1 MKTLPRIALTMG
13 DAAGIGPQLLDVLCS
28 QAELAE
34 LCCPVVYGNADVLQ
48 RAAQLSHSHLEV
60 IAVDRVPEEAVPP
73 PGTVYCIDRGR
84 PDVAEAIPGQVDARA
99 GRGAYDYLVSAIDD
113 CLAGEVD
120 AITTA
125 PLNKESLNRA
135 GIDYPGHT
143 EILADRCQVSDFG
156 MMLYLPAS
164 AVIHPPA
171 GLGIVHATLHT
182 SIASVPGLLKTD
194 EIYEKTRLIAELMQ
208 IMGAAS
214 PRVAVCALNP
224 HAGEHG
230 LFGDEEARIIAPAV
244 VQACQTGLDA
254 TGPLPADT
262 LIRRAV
268 YGEFDA
274 VVAMYHDQGHIPFKL
289 LGFDQ
294 AVNITLGLPI
304 VRTSPSHGTAFDI
317 AWSNVRP
324 DTKGIMEAVRA
335 AVKLAAHQ
343 KQIKT
348 D

>member
-1 MKTLPRIALTMG
+1 MRKLPRIALTMG
-13 DAAGIGPQLLDVLCS
+13 DAAGIGPQLLEALCS
-28 QAELAE
+28 QAELNQ
-34 LCCPVVYGNADVLQ
+34 LCRPVVYGNTAVLQ
-48 RAAQLSHSHLEV
+48 RAIEHAQSRLEV
-60 IAVDRVPEEAVPP
+60 IPVDRLPAEQESR
-73 PGTVYCIDRGR
+73 PGTVFCIDRGR
-84 PDVAEAIPGQVDARA
+84 PDVAEAVPGQVDARA

-143 EILADRCQVSDFG
+143 EILADRCQVADFG

-164 AVIHPPA
+164 GVIHPPA

-230 LFGDEEARIIAPAV
+230 LFGDEEDRIIAPAV
-244 VQACQTGLDA
+244 ARARESGLDA

-317 AWSNVRP
+317 AWSDARP
-324 DTKGIMEAVRA
+324 DTRGIMEAVRA

-343 KQIKT
+343 KPFPT

>member
-1 MKTLPRIALTMG
+1 MKQPRIALTMG
-13 DAAGIGPQLLDVLCS
+13 DVSGIGPQLLDALCV
-28 QAELAE
+28 QPELNE
-34 LCCPVVYGNADVLQ
+34 LCCPVVYGNAEVLR
-48 RAAQLSHSHLEV
+48 RAARHSGSGLEV
-60 IAVDRVPEEAVPP
+60 ISVNQLPDELSSR
-73 PGTVYCIDRGR
+73 PGAVYCVDRGR
-84 PDVAEAIPGQVDARA
+84 ADVADATPCQIDARA

-113 CLAGEVD
+113 CLAGKVD

-125 PLNKESLNRA
+125 PLNKESLHRG

-143 EILADRCQVSDFG
+143 EILADRCQVADFG
-156 MMLYLPAS
+156 MMLYLPGS
-164 AVIHPPA
+164 DVIQPPA

-194 EIYEKTRLIAELMQ
+194 EIFEKTRLIAELMQ
-208 IMGAAS
+208 IMGAEP

-244 VQACQTGLDA
+244 ERARASGLNA

-268 YGEFDA
+268 HGEFDA

-317 AWSNVRP
+317 AWSNVKPETR
-324 DTKGIMEAVRA
+324 GIMEAVRA

-343 KQIKT
+343 KQIQT

>member
-1 MKTLPRIALTMG
+1 MKLPRIALTMG
-13 DAAGIGPQLLDVLCS
+13 DVSGIGPQLLD
-28 QAELAE
+28 A
-34 LCCPVVYGNADVLQ
+34 LCCHTELYQLCFPIVYGNAAILK
-48 RAAQLSHSHLEV
+48 RAVNHAGSGLEV
-60 IAVDRVPEEAVPP
+60 ISIDEVSADLDFKA
-73 PGTVYCIDRGR
+73 GTIYCIDRGET
-84 PDVAEAIPGQVDARA
+84 DVTEAVPGQVDARA

-113 CLAGEVD
+113 CLAGRVD

-125 PLNKESLNRA
+125 PLNKESLNLG
-135 GIDYPGHT
+135 GIHFPGHT
-143 EILADRCQVSDFG
+143 EILADRCQISDFG
-156 MMLYLPAS
+156 MMLYLPHS
-164 AVIHPPA
+164 EVIRPPA

-194 EIYEKTRLIAELMQ
+194 DIYEKSRLIAELMQ
-208 IMGAAS
+208 VMGADS

-244 VQACQTGLDA
+244 ERARETGLEIA
-254 TGPLPADT
+254 GPLPADT

-317 AWSNVRP
+317 AWSDVRP

-335 AVKLAAHQ
+335 AIKLSTH
-343 KQIKT
+343 KNRP
-348 D
+348 

>member
-1 MKTLPRIALTMG
+1 MKLPRIALTMG
-13 DAAGIGPQLLDVLCS
+13 DASGIGPQLLDR
-28 QAELAE
+28 
-34 LCCPVVYGNADVLQ
+34 LCCHTELFDLCQPVVYGNPAVLK
-48 RAAQLSHSHLEV
+48 RAASRSQSGLQVHSIDVASADLEFQ
-60 IAVDRVPEEAVPP
+60 
-73 PGTVYCIDRGR
+73 PGTVCCIDRGN
-84 PDVAEAIPGQVDARA
+84 PDVAEAVPCQIDARA

-113 CLAGEVD
+113 CLSGEID

-125 PLNKESLNRA
+125 PLNKESLNQA

-143 EILADRCQVSDFG
+143 EILADRCGVQDFG
-156 MMLYLPAS
+156 MMLYLPQSEIIKPAS
-164 AVIHPPA
+164 

-182 SIASVPGLLKTD
+182 SIDSVPGLLKTA
-194 EIYEKTRLIAELMQ
+194 EIAEKIRLIAALSQ
-208 IMGAAS
+208 VMGAS
-214 PRVAVCALNP
+214 KPRVAVCALNP

-244 VQACQTGLDA
+244 SQAQQAGINV

-268 YGEFDA
+268 HGEFDA

-304 VRTSPSHGTAFDI
+304 IRTSPSHGTAFDI
-317 AWSNVRP
+317 AWSGTTP
-324 DTKGIMEAVRA
+324 DIKGFLEAIKA
-335 AVKLAAHQ
+335 AVKLAQH
-343 KQIKT
+343 KN
-348 D
+348 DR

>member
-1 MKTLPRIALTMG
+1 MKQLPLIALTMG
-13 DAAGIGPQLLDVLCS
+13 DVSGIGPQLLNALCCRS
-28 QAELAE
+28 EVFE
-34 LCCPVVYGNADVLQ
+34 LCRPVVYGNAAVLS
-48 RAAQLSHSHLEV
+48 RAAQCAGSALNV
-60 IAVDRVPEEAVPP
+60 ISIDGVSDEIKFQSGTAYCVDRGNADITDAVP
-73 PGTVYCIDRGR
+73 CQI
-84 PDVAEAIPGQVDARA
+84 DARS

-113 CLAGEVD
+113 CLSGQID

-125 PLNKESLNRA
+125 PLNKEALHLA

-143 EILADRCQVSDFG
+143 EILADRCQVHDFG
-156 MMLYLPAS
+156 MMLYLPHSDVIKPAS
-164 AVIHPPA
+164 
-171 GLGIVHATLHT
+171 GLGIVHVTLHT
-182 SIASVPGLLKTD
+182 SIASVPGLLKTS
-194 EIYEKTRLIAELMQ
+194 EISEKIRLISDLSRV
-208 IMGAAS
+208 MGAS
-214 PRVAVCALNP
+214 TPRVAVCALNP

-244 VQACQTGLDA
+244 EQAQQAGINT

-268 YGEFDA
+268 NGEFDA

-317 AWSNVRP
+317 AWSDMVP
-324 DTKGIMEAVRA
+324 DIKGITEAIKA
-335 AVKLAAHQ
+335 AVKLAKHRQHQ
-343 KQIKT
+343 
-348 D
+348 

>member
-1 MKTLPRIALTMG
+1 MKLPHIALTMG
-13 DAAGIGPQLLDVLCS
+13 DVSGIGPQLIDALFCS
-28 QAELAE
+28 STFFEI
-34 LCCPVVYGNADVLQ
+34 CRPIIYGNAEILI
-48 RAAQLSHSHLEV
+48 RAAQHSDSELQV
-60 IAVDRVPEEAVPP
+60 VSIDRVSDELEFKVKTA
-73 PGTVYCIDRGR
+73 YCIDRGNAN
-84 PDVAEAIPGQVDARA
+84 VVDAVPCQIDARSGQA
-99 GRGAYDYLVSAIDD
+99 AYDYLVSAIDD
-113 CLAGEVD
+113 CLSGQVD

-125 PLNKESLNRA
+125 PLNKEALHLAN
-135 GIDYPGHT
+135 IHYPGHT
-143 EILADRCQVSDFG
+143 EILADRCQVDEFG
-156 MMLYLPAS
+156 MMLYLPHS
-164 AVIHPPA
+164 NVIKPPF

-182 SIASVPGLLKTD
+182 SIASVSGLLKTQ
-194 EIYEKTRLIAELMQ
+194 EIYDKIRLISNLMK
-208 IMGAAS
+208 IMGAAI

-244 VQACQTGLDA
+244 EQAKHTGIDI

-268 YGEFDA
+268 NGEFDA

-317 AWSNVRP
+317 AWTDMVP
-324 DTKGIMEAVRA
+324 DTNGIMEAIKA
-335 AVKLAAHQ
+335 AIKLAKHKNQ
-343 KQIKT
+343 S
-348 D
+348 

>member
-1 MKTLPRIALTMG
+1 MIKLPRIALTMG
-13 DAAGIGPQLLDVLCS
+13 DASGIGPQLLDALCS
-28 QAELAE
+28 QPELHQ
-34 LCCPVVYGNADVLQ
+34 LCCPVVYGNTAVLK
-48 RAAQLSHSHLEV
+48 RAAQHSRSGLEV
-60 IAVDRVPEEAVPP
+60 IAVDQLPDDFESQ
-73 PGTVYCIDRGR
+73 PGTVFCIDRGQA
-84 PDVAEAIPGQVDARA
+84 DVAEAVPCQVDARA

-113 CLAGEVD
+113 CLAGKVD
-120 AITTA
+120 GITTA

-135 GIDYPGHT
+135 GIEYPGHT
-143 EILADRCQVSDFG
+143 EILADRCRVADFG
-156 MMLYLPAS
+156 MMLYLPHS

-194 EIYEKTRLIAELMQ
+194 DIYEKTRLISELSQ
-208 IMGAAS
+208 IMGAAA

-244 VQACQTGLDA
+244 ERARAAGLDA

-317 AWSNVRP
+317 AWSDVPP
-324 DTKGIMEAVRA
+324 DIKGIMEAVKA

-343 KQIKT
+343 NRPQT
-348 D
+348 T